1 MITINAYCEEIS
13 LFHFRVSE
21 RNSPDVGIKSWETK
35 ISVKYS
41 IF

>member
-1 MITINAYCEEIS
+1 MITINAYCEKIS
-13 LFHFRVSE
+13 LFHYRVSE
-21 RNSPDVGIKSWETK
+21 RNSLEVRIKSWETR